1 MSRKAH
7 SEFPASRPWR
17 LTIRSAVACAVAPML
32 AAACAADPPTSSQR
46 HQSDIRAMNEFYS
59 RLASDQTYYYP
70 HVTIRVENGVARLS
84 GYVWNT
90 EALYHAKEVATN
102 VPGITEVVD
111 NLQLERGGLR

>member
-90 EALYHAKEVATN
+90 EAQYHAKEVATN
-102 VPGITEVVD
+102 VPGITAVVD
-111 NLQLERGGLR
+111 NLELEREGAR